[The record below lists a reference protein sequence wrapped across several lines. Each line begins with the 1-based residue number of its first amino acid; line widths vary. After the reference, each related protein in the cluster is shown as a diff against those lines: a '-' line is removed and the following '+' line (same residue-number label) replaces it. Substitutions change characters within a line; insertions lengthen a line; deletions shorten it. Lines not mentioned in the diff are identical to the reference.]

1 MSSPPGSLL
10 HALAGAALAGA
21 VAGSLETVGVMVGS
35 PLWLDQPAVLLAVS
49 ALGTALLT
57 APLGALAQKRTAL
70 GGASVALIG
79 WAALGL
85 LLSITEDPPPFQE
98 AAWWVDSPVAAL
110 GVVVLAGALWA
121 ATRWAPWLGVLLLP
135 LGLVQVLERE
145 PPPDVPASTGPN
157 VLLVT
162 LDTTRADHTS
172 AYGYERDT
180 TPALAALAD
189 QGTRFDAAYAPMA
202 VTGPSHTTLLTGTGT
217 WSHGTLLNG
226 IPMPPERRSLA
237 ESLQD
242 QGWSTGAF
250 VSAYVLEGRYGFRR
264 GFGTYD
270 DDFERV
276 EGLQH
281 TRVGRLKAAL
291 IRRFKPDQVLERRG
305 DRTVDEALAWRETQS
320 QPWFLWVH
328 LFDAHGPYEPPE
340 PYASAWYSGDPRDPA
355 HDSMDQVDNVAP
367 YLIPHL
373 RGITDVDWV
382 IAQYDGEIAYADAQL
397 ARLLDGVDLTQ
408 TLVIVSGDHGES
420 LGEGGV
426 WFNHGDDLFDAATRV
441 PLVVAGP
448 GIPAGQVVS
457 TPVEL
462 GDVAPTVYGALGLQA
477 PASVEGRSLLGAA
490 RSEARMLAYDR
501 PANLA
506 ARALDPTQRPTFRM
520 VGLRSDRSLF
530 LHREAPDWDD
540 ALYVADCAGCPLV
553 QTSDP
558 APVVLVDRAGRLL
571 TGDAARS
578 AVEMSDEE
586 RMRLEALGY
595 LQD

>member
-1 MSSPPGSLL
+1 
-10 HALAGAALAGA
+10 
-21 VAGSLETVGVMVGS
+21 
-35 PLWLDQPAVLLAVS
+35 
-49 ALGTALLT
+49 
-57 APLGALAQKRTAL
+57 
-70 GGASVALIG
+70 VALIG

-85 LLSITEDPPPFQE
+85 LLSITEDPPPFQQ

-110 GVVVLAGALWA
+110 GVVVVAGGAWA
-121 ATRWAPWLGVLLLP
+121 ATKWVPWIGALLLP
-135 LGLVQVLERE
+135 LALTQVLERE
-145 PPPDVPASTGPN
+145 SPPDVPAATGPN

-180 TPALAALAD
+180 TPALAELAG

-226 IPMPPERRSLA
+226 IPMPQDRRSLA
-237 ESLQD
+237 EELQE

-264 GFGTYD
+264 GFETYD

-281 TRVGRLKAAL
+281 VRIGRLKATL
-291 IRRFKPDQVLERRG
+291 VRRFRPDQVLERRG
-305 DRTVDEALAWRETQS
+305 DRTVDEALAWRETQDG
-320 QPWFLWVH
+320 PWFLWVH

-340 PYASAWYSGDPRDPA
+340 PYASTWYQGDPRDPA
-355 HDSMDQVDNVAP
+355 HTSMDQVDNVAS
-367 YLIPHL
+367 YLTPHL

-408 TLVIVSGDHGES
+408 TVVVVSGDHGES

-462 GDVAPTVYGALGLQA
+462 GDVAPTVYGALGLAA
-477 PASVEGRSLLGAA
+477 PDSVEGQSLLASA
-490 RSEARMLAYDR
+490 RTEARMLAYDR
-501 PANLA
+501 PANLQ
-506 ARALDPTQRPTFRM
+506 ARELDPTQRPTFRV

-530 LHREAPDWDD
+530 LHREAPGWDD
-540 ALYVADCAGCPLV
+540 ALYVADCADCPLV
-553 QTSDP
+553 VTTEP
-558 APVVLVDRAGRLL
+558 APLVLVDRAGRLL

-578 AVEMSDEE
+578 AVEMSEEE
-586 RMRLEALGY
+586 RLRLEALGY